1 MKTGEIIRR
10 RRRELDLTLEEI
22 AKRVGISRQ
31 TMSRYETGVISVPLD
46 RLVLI
51 AEALR
56 VSPGE
61 LLESGQINDIV
72 MDDTIIGDDDE
83 EMVRFFL
90 KNQKKEHDGAN
101 QNEEFDNFTYA
112 MHNESKALAE
122 SDKEVLLSM
131 ARQLNAAR
139 KEKDGSAHK
148 DGENN

>member
-72 MDDTIIGDDDE
+72 MEGQE
-83 EMVRFFL
+83 AV
-90 KNQKKEHDGAN
+90 
-101 QNEEFDNFTYA
+101 
-112 MHNESKALAE
+112 S
-122 SDKEVLLSM
+122 V
-131 ARQLNAAR
+131 
-139 KEKDGSAHK
+139 
-148 DGENN
+148 